1 MSTILRN
8 KWRLLAGVLLT
19 LSVIVSSLGFGQ
31 ATVQAADS
39 TTKTLTVDLSGT
51 WLAGIN
57 VELWSSEGATKL
69 WTQYNQQGAVR
80 TYNVAPS
87 IYDVKL
93 VQGPKVLVI
102 DNLDCN
108 NDCNAGDVT
117 SVLTVDL
124 SGTWLAG
131 INVELYKNDDG
142 LIWTAYNQHGASH
155 VYNVLKN
162 TYDLKLRQGPKVLDV
177 ANINCTDE
185 ACTAGDVIE
194 TLTVDLSGSWLAN
207 INVELYVDDDGIIWT
222 AYNQQGGVR
231 TYNVLPNTYDLKLRQ
246 GPKVLGVPNI
256 NCKGG
261 GCTAGDVIAQLAIN
275 LTGLGV
281 LNTELHLNDGLAGS
295 TGSLIWTAYNQS
307 GTPVYNVLKN
317 HYDVLLR
324 QGSTI
329 YSWDAVDCT
338 NNTCTINLGN
348 EPPVSDAGGP
358 YSGTEGATI
367 ALNGASASDL
377 DDDSLTY
384 SWSVDSAL
392 CSFDNT
398 SFLNPNLTCSD
409 DGDFTATLIASDGV
423 NPAVSNNATVDINN
437 VAPTIALSG
446 TDFVSEGSPY
456 SLTLGLITD
465 PGADTVSGYKINWGD
480 SSSDDVAGIPSG
492 VKTHTYPDGLNN
504 YTITV
509 DLTDEDG
516 IFTSAGTKA
525 LQITNVEPAIAL
537 SGTDFINEDSVSEGS
552 PYSLTLGL
560 INDPGMDSVIS
571 YQINW
576 GDPFFDIFLGSPTG
590 EVKTHNYADG
600 PNNYTITIDLTDEDG
615 TFASAG
621 SKAVTVNNV
630 TPTIALSGD
639 ASVNEGSVYSLNLGA
654 ITDPGVDTASDYKIN
669 WGDLLFDVFA
679 GVPTGLVKTHTYAD
693 GPNNYTIMVDLIDED
708 GTFTGASSK
717 AVAANNVAPANVNAT
732 ATPGTINENDS
743 TTLSGSFTDPGTL
756 DTHTVVIAWGDGST
770 DTTLNLA
777 ANVLTFST
785 SHQYLDDNPTET
797 PSDINSISVTVTDR
811 DGGFTEYTTTV
822 TVNNVAPM
830 LGAISVDHVLVPVN
844 TPINAIAY
852 FTDPGVLDT
861 HTAVWDWEDGTSPG
875 TVTESGGSGSVS
887 DNHTYTTP
895 GVYELTLTVK
905 DDDGGQDSSIY
916 QFVVV
921 YDPSGGFVTGGGWIN
936 SAVNSNYLYMHVGGK
951 ATFGFVA
958 KYKKGAT
965 VPDGNT
971 EFQFKAG
978 NLNFKSTSYDWLI
991 VTGSNYAKFKGT
1003 GTINGQGDYKFQIWA
1018 GDGTGLN
1025 GADTFRIKIWYEDG
1039 GSEVVVYDNG
1049 MDQAIGGGS
1058 IVVHK

>member
-1 MSTILRN
+1 MKKKAISN
-8 KWRLLAGVLLT
+8 HKWRLLATVVLGVTFMASGMTFTAPAVSAAGTCTITVDIPDDLAALGAKISIYPWSSSYIDGQSFVKNQGDTVVWT
-19 LSVIVSSLGFGQ
+19 LIVNGFTGKTFNFKVPNE
-31 ATVQAADS
+31 ATA
-39 TTKTLTVDLSGT
+39 TLTVGPDAYCKMKIEMPAELAAANAKLSIYPWNT
-51 WLAGIN
+51 SWVNNQEVILPT
-57 VELWSSEGATKL
+57 GAT
-69 WTQYNQQGAVR
+69 
-80 TYNVAPS
+80 
-87 IYDVKL
+87 I
-93 VQGPKVLVI
+93 
-102 DNLDCN
+102 
-108 NDCNAGDVT
+108 
-117 SVLTVDL
+117 
-124 SGTWLAG
+124 TWRIVVNG
-131 INVELYKNDDG
+131 F
-142 LIWTAYNQHGASH
+142 
-155 VYNVLKN
+155 
-162 TYDLKLRQGPKVLDV
+162 
-177 ANINCTDE
+177 
-185 ACTAGDVIE
+185 
-194 TLTVDLSGSWLAN
+194 
-207 INVELYVDDDGIIWT
+207 
-222 AYNQQGGVR
+222 
-231 TYNVLPNTYDLKLRQ
+231 
-246 GPKVLGVPNI
+246 
-256 NCKGG
+256 
-261 GCTAGDVIAQLAIN
+261 
-275 LTGLGV
+275 TG
-281 LNTELHLNDGLAGS
+281 NSYT
-295 TGSLIWTAYNQS
+295 
-307 GTPVYNVLKN
+307 KK
-317 HYDVLLR
+317 
-324 QGSTI
+324 
-329 YSWDAVDCT
+329 VDCT
-338 NNTCTINLGN
+338 PLVVDGSAYCNMEVTGVPDGQKVNVYPWNTYWVNHQVIVVPIGGSCTWKLVGPGAPTTQHTKNFDCTALVAGSVN
-348 EPPVSDAGGP
+348 QPPTANAGGP
-358 YSGTEGATI
+358 YSVAEGGSVQLHGSGADPEAGPLTYAWDFDNNGSFETSGQDPTFSAAGLDGPSSKTVVLRVTDNGGAT
-367 ALNGASASDL
+367 A
-377 DDDSLTY
+377 
-384 SWSVDSAL
+384 
-392 CSFDNT
+392 T
-398 SFLNPNLTCSD
+398 SS
-409 DGDFTATLIASDGV
+409 
-423 NPAVSNNATVDINN
+423 ATVNINN
-437 VAPTIALSG
+437 VVPTIALSG

-971 EFQFKAG
+971 EFLFKAG